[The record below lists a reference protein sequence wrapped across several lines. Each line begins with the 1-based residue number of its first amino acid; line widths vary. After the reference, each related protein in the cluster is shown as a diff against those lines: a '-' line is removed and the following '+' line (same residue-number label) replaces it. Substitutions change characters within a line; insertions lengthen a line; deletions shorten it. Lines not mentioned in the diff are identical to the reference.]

1 MQTANRLK
9 EVQEYY
15 FSAKLRE
22 IRALEKEGKE
32 VLNLGIGSPDLLPPN
47 QVIEQLKMGSDLQGA
62 NQYQSYQGLP
72 AFREAI
78 AEFSKRQLNIVL
90 NPEDEILPLMGSKEG
105 IAHISL
111 AYLNKGDQVLIPELG
126 YPTYTSVTKMVEAE
140 PIYYPLIE
148 SDDWCP
154 DWKFFDQLDY
164 SKIKLL
170 YLNYPHM
177 PTGARATQ
185 EILAK
190 FVDIAIKY
198 KLLLIHDNP
207 YSFILNDQPL
217 SIFSVDGSKTCALEL
232 NSLSKSFNMSG
243 WRVGWLSGASEN
255 IKNVLRIK
263 SNLDSGMYQPI
274 QRAAIVA
281 LQQDERWFEQLNH
294 TYKIRRN
301 CVFRLLDK
309 LNCTYRKAQSG
320 LFVWAQAPVMDID
333 ALIDDLLVNKHI
345 FITPG
350 HIFGAKGRR
359 YLRVSLCAPTE
370 VFEQAILRL

>member
-140 PIYYPLIE
+140 PIYYPLNE

-164 SKIKLL
+164 SKIKLI

-177 PTGARATQ
+177 PTGARGSQ
-185 EILAK
+185 KILAK
-190 FVDIAIKY
+190 FVDIAIKH

-217 SIFSVDGSKTCALEL
+217 SIFSVEGSKTCALEL

-263 SNLDSGMYQPI
+263 SNLDSGYVSTYSASGNP
-274 QRAAIVA
+274 RFAA
-281 LQQDERWFEQLNH
+281 
-294 TYKIRRN
+294 
-301 CVFRLLDK
+301 
-309 LNCTYRKAQSG
+309 G
-320 LFVWAQAPVMDID
+320 
-333 ALIDDLLVNKHI
+333 
-345 FITPG
+345 
-350 HIFGAKGRR
+350 
-359 YLRVSLCAPTE
+359 
-370 VFEQAILRL
+370 